1 MLSSFFQ
8 NFWLPAGTRRSQA
21 QGAGCS
27 SPSCPARRRG
37 AAQRRRVL
45 RHYLSRSRER
55 AFTAGKPSCP
65 FALILSLFT
74 LSHALLAA
82 GRHTA
87 LSSSMSQIFASCV
100 SSAPGTRREA
110 ARTSS
115 RALTSCNRAFNAG
128 EPRSTFPFQC
138 PFSRS
143 DLPFF
148 QRAWPPAG
156 KPRLSRAMGRPSSRA
171 SRAALCAAQTLTP
184 YLLFRRAGSFKL
196 QVTYSSVLP
205 FIVHYY
211 R

>member
-1 MLSSFFQ
+1 MLSHD
-8 NFWLPAGTRRSQA
+8 
-21 QGAGCS
+21 
-27 SPSCPARRRG
+27 
-37 AAQRRRVL
+37 V
-45 RHYLSRSRER
+45 SRSREL
-55 AFTAGKPSCP
+55 AFNAV
-65 FALILSLFT
+65 LFF
-74 LSHALLAA
+74 SELLAA
-82 GRHTA
+82 GRHAALTSSRSRMFVSLVSSTSQRRRAAAPSTSTLSIAVPRARLHCWHTA